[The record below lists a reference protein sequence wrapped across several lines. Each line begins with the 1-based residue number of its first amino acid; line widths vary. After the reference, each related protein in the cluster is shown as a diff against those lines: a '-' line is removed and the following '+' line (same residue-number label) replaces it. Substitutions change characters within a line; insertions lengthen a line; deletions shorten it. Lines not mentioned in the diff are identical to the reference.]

1 MSGRMDFDLGFG
13 VRGGAARPR
22 RSENAPFRLLL
33 IGNLSDRGARAN
45 EGRPPLRRPLVLDA
59 GEVEQAPGRFEVT
72 LSVEVPGAAPEV
84 ARFECMDDFH
94 PDRLFARL
102 AAFEVPR
109 QLRAA
114 LASPAPSPDTFAA
127 VEAWL
132 QGLAAAP
139 APAGTAAAAGPGA
152 AESTEATLERL
163 LGHAPAHPPGVG
175 VGPRAAGATGAI
187 NDLLAEV
194 VKRHVTPDVGA
205 RRTALLSVVDEVLTR
220 QMRALLGTP
229 RFRALEG
236 LWRGVDR
243 VARSLDTDTELQIA
257 LLDADRADLAAAL
270 PAPGGDLEA
279 SPLHRLLVAD
289 EPRGWSLLAVE
300 TPFDRTRGD
309 LSLLASLA
317 AVAARAGAALL
328 ADPLAVLPD
337 GDAAFW
343 QALRESPLADRIGL
357 GFPRVLA
364 RLPYGKTTDP
374 ISSFS
379 FEELPPRPGANPVHR
394 VWGSA
399 AFALAQGLGAAFR
412 ADGWE
417 LDPGAAFEL
426 DDLPAH
432 TYDDDGESRLVPT
445 TEVAVSE
452 SAAAAMRLQGLTPFV
467 PRVDRASARC
477 PGISSIA
484 ISPAALS
491 GPWSTA
497 E

>member
-13 VRGGAARPR
+13 VRGGAARPH
-22 RSENAPFRLLL
+22 RSEDAPFRLLL
-33 IGNLSDRGARAN
+33 IGDLSARGARAS
-45 EGRPPLRRPLVLDA
+45 EGRAPLCRPLVLDA
-59 GEVEQAPGRFEVT
+59 GEIEQAPGRFEVA
-72 LSVEVPGAAPEV
+72 LSVEVPGTAAEV
-84 ARFECMDDFH
+84 VRFESMDDFH

-109 QLRAA
+109 KLRAA
-114 LASPAPSPDTFAA
+114 LASPAPSPETFAA
-127 VEAWL
+127 AEAWL

-139 APAGTAAAAGPGA
+139 AVMAMPPAPPAGRGA
-152 AESTEATLERL
+152 PESSEATLERL
-163 LGHAPAHPPGVG
+163 LGRAPAPAPGAG
-175 VGPRAAGATGAI
+175 RAGGATGVI
-187 NDLLAEV
+187 DDLLADI
-194 VKRHVTPDVGA
+194 VKPHVTPDVGA

-220 QMRALLGTP
+220 QMREVLGAP

-243 VARSLDTDTELQIA
+243 VARTLDTDSELEIA
-257 LLDADRADLAAAL
+257 LLDADRVDLTAAL

-279 SPLHRLLVAD
+279 SLLHRLLVAD
-289 EPRGWSLLAVE
+289 EPRGWSLIAVE
-300 TPFDRTRGD
+300 TPFNHSRGD
-309 LSLLASLA
+309 LSLLAALA

-328 ADPLAVLPD
+328 ADLPAAVPD

-343 QALRESPLADRIGL
+343 QALRGSPLADRIGL
-357 GFPRVLA
+357 GLPRVLA
-364 RLPYGKTTDP
+364 RLPYGKKTDP
-374 ISSFS
+374 ISSFP
-379 FEELPPRPGANPVHR
+379 FEELPPRSGANPVR

-426 DDLPAH
+426 SDLPAH

-445 TEVAVSE
+445 TEVAVTE
-452 SAAAAMRLQGLTPFV
+452 SAAAAMRLRGLTPLV

-484 ISPAALS
+484 SSPAALS
-491 GPWSTA
+491 GPWSVDD
-497 E
+497 

>member
-1 MSGRMDFDLGFG
+1 MDFDLGFG

-33 IGNLSDRGARAN
+33 IGDLSNRGARAD

-59 GEVEQAPGRFEVT
+59 GEVEQAPGRFDVT

-84 ARFECMDDFH
+84 ARFESMDDFH

-139 APAGTAAAAGPGA
+139 APAVAAAAPAPAAGPGA

-163 LGHAPAHPPGVG
+163 LGHAPARPPGAG
-175 VGPRAAGATGAI
+175 VVPRADGAASAI
-187 NDLLAEV
+187 NDLLAEM
-194 VKRHVTPDVGA
+194 VKPHVTPDVGA

-243 VARSLDTDTELQIA
+243 LARSLDTDTELQIA
-257 LLDADRADLAAAL
+257 LLDADRADLTAAL

-289 EPRGWSLLAVE
+289 EPRGWSLIAIE

-328 ADPLAVLPD
+328 ADPLAIAPD

-357 GFPRVLA
+357 GLPRVLA
-364 RLPYGKTTDP
+364 RLPYGKKTDP

-379 FEELPPRPGANPVHR
+379 FEELPPRAGVNPVHR

-426 DDLPAH
+426 NDLPAH

-452 SAAAAMRLQGLTPFV
+452 SAAAAMRLQGLTPLV

-491 GPWSTA
+491 GPWSA
-497 E
+497 AD

>member
-163 LGHAPAHPPGVG
+163 LGHAPAHPPGAG

-243 VARSLDTDTELQIA
+243 VARSLD
-257 LLDADRADLAAAL
+257 ADRADLAAAL

-309 LSLLASLA
+309 LSLLAALA

-343 QALRESPLADRIGL
+343 QALRESPLADRICL

-364 RLPYGKTTDP
+364 RLPYGKKTDP

-452 SAAAAMRLQGLTPFV
+452 SAAAAMRLRGLTPFV